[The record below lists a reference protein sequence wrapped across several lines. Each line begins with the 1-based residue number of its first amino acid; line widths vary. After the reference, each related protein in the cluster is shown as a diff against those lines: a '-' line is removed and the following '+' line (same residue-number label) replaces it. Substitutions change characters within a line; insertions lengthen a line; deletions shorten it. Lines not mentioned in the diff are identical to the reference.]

1 MTVFLAT
8 RNPQPATRNPQP
20 GHRELSG
27 CVEIQLRI
35 VLRFGG
41 MHQRRLSSIL
51 RASILRSCAAA

>member
-1 MTVFLAT
+1 MTVFL
-8 RNPQPATRNPQP
+8 ATRNPQP
-20 GHRELSG
+20 GHRELSS

-35 VLRFGG
+35 VPRFGG